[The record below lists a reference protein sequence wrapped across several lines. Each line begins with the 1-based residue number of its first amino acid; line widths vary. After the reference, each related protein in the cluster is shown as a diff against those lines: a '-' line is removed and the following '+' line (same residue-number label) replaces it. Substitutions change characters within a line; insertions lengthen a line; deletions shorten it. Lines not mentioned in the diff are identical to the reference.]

1 MDERP
6 IGIFDSGLGGLTA
19 VRRLRQ
25 VLPAEDLVFLGDTGR
40 VPYGARSAATILRYA
55 AEDMAFLMGQRVKAV
70 VVACGT
76 VSSIALHT
84 LTDRGI
90 PVVGVVG
97 PAARKAA
104 ALTKNGR
111 IGITGTAAAIRAGA
125 YVSALKELDP
135 RCQSLAVAC
144 PMFVPLIEG
153 GDTDPGSRMLETAL
167 EEYLRPIR
175 DFGADTLIL
184 GCTHYPLIAS
194 AISAYEGRGVRLVDV
209 AAEAVDELKT
219 ILTERGALA
228 RRDRPGSLRC
238 WVTDSP
244 GRFAALAGRFLTGP
258 DTLEVRHT
266 ALNKE
271 KTER

>member
-6 IGIFDSGLGGLTA
+6 IGVFDSGLGGLTA

-40 VPYGARSAATILRYA
+40 VPYGAKSAATILRYA
-55 AEDMAFLMGQRVKAV
+55 AEDMEFLLRQGVKAV
-70 VVACGT
+70 VAACGT

-84 LTDRGI
+84 LTDRGV
-90 PVVGVVG
+90 PVVGVVA

-111 IGITGTAAAIRAGA
+111 IGVTGTAAAIRAGA
-125 YVSALKELDP
+125 YAAALREQKAS
-135 RCQSLAVAC
+135 CQSLAVAC

-153 GDTDPGSRMLETAL
+153 GDTEPDSRLLRTAL
-167 EEYLRPIR
+167 EEYLSPIR

-184 GCTHYPLIAS
+184 GCTHYPLIAG
-194 AISAYEGRGVRLVDV
+194 AISACLGPGVRLVDV
-209 AAEAVDELKT
+209 AAEAVDELKSM
-219 ILTERGALA
+219 LTARGALA
-228 RRDRPGSLRC
+228 ERAEPGSLRC

-244 GRFAALAGRFLTGP
+244 GRFAAMAGRFLPGP
-258 DTLEVRHT
+258 DTLYVRQT

-271 KTER
+271 NER